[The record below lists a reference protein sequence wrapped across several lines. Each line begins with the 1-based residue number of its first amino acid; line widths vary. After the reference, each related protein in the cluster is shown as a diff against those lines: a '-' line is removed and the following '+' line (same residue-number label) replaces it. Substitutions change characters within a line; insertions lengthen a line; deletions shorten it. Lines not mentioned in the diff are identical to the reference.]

1 MQQPTT
7 QDCPSLEIEA
17 DRPEPSAA
25 MGPLN
30 IFPNI
35 PENFGSMTG
44 KEQTKVLV
52 YSWSQAAKSY
62 GTCKLDREALV
73 DWIKNKTIKPTE

>member
-1 MQQPTT
+1 
-7 QDCPSLEIEA
+7 
-17 DRPEPSAA
+17 
-25 MGPLN
+25 
-30 IFPNI
+30 
-35 PENFGSMTG
+35 MTG